1 MDSEWLVSSGGSF
14 LGDVRLDRSMSA
26 SVSSRNGSDPFLFFE
41 WWREW
46 CDAVLMD
53 ADVEFTA
60 AGGML
65 VGSIAADGS
74 DAAMAVCDRAT

>member
-1 MDSEWLVSSGGSF
+1 MESEWLFSFSGSF

-46 CDAVLMD
+46 CDGSLTD
-53 ADVEFTA
+53 ANVELTA
-60 AGGML
+60 AGGL
-65 VGSIAADGS
+65 IDVSIAADGC
-74 DAAMAVCDRAT
+74 DAAMAAGDRVN